1 MDENRQNILNES
13 NRVINKLQV
22 YAVFFEEDIIYKIY
36 LRLGVIHKL
45 FENNTNLD
53 INKLDLF
60 HLQFTAPIIELLKK
74 IKKNN
79 EGNVSLLFDEIY
91 LNKGL
96 IDKLNSQLLTEKT
109 FNLEKQRQA
118 LKINN
123 SLRKLFQVLSDDS
136 NEYPYSKNI
145 NAFSARFSEDFFYEV
160 KTDLFS
166 QLVQYNA
173 AEVYTNAYAV
183 IQKKLMGLLCK
194 YDFKTEFFCGLKA
207 GSLVIEVYKF
217 VDVDRY
223 YLFFPSHNL
232 FLFCDISKITGIDWN
247 NALSKNERII
257 QELNDKNDRLK
268 ASVHVMKAY
277 MPAEIKSLLNDTYKK
292 VSEIDFLN
300 NLSNADVQANI
311 LKTMLNTDMM

>member
-79 EGNVSLLFDEIY
+79 EGNVSLLFDEID

-109 FNLEKQRQA
+109 FNLE
-118 LKINN
+118 N
-123 SLRKLFQVLSDDS
+123 
-136 NEYPYSKNI
+136 
-145 NAFSARFSEDFFYEV
+145 
-160 KTDLFS
+160 
-166 QLVQYNA
+166 
-173 AEVYTNAYAV
+173 
-183 IQKKLMGLLCK
+183 
-194 YDFKTEFFCGLKA
+194 
-207 GSLVIEVYKF
+207 
-217 VDVDRY
+217 
-223 YLFFPSHNL
+223 
-232 FLFCDISKITGIDWN
+232 
-247 NALSKNERII
+247 
-257 QELNDKNDRLK
+257 
-268 ASVHVMKAY
+268 
-277 MPAEIKSLLNDTYKK
+277 
-292 VSEIDFLN
+292 
-300 NLSNADVQANI
+300 
-311 LKTMLNTDMM
+311 